1 MPARIVWSVMVV
13 LVFLPLLKAAICS
26 AAEKEPAKVETKEP
40 EFLGR
45 EPLKEDRPDIDAK
58 ELAERNRLRRARYNI
73 ALQDLKAR
81 CQLFVGGRADL
92 VAVLN
97 AQHRF
102 QSADASLP
110 GRPLTGEAMIADE
123 EARLA
128 KRLEFMKWLEGIVQ
142 NKHEEGTAPIQE
154 LLEVQY
160 HRLNVEVQLADMR
173 IGQPAK

>member
-1 MPARIVWSVMVV
+1 MPARIDWSVVV
-13 LVFLPLLKAAICS
+13 AVVFCPLLISATCW
-26 AAEKEPAKVETKEP
+26 AAENESAKAERKEP
-40 EFLGR
+40 EILR
-45 EPLKEDRPDIDAK
+45 LEPLKEGRPDIDFK
-58 ELAERNRLRRARYNI
+58 ELAELNRLRRTRYNV

-81 CQLFVGGRADL
+81 CRLFVGGRAEL

-97 AQHRF
+97 AMQRF

-110 GRPLTGEAMIADE
+110 GRPIAGEAMIADK

-160 HRLNVEVQLADMR
+160 HRLDAEVRLADMR
-173 IGQPAK
+173 VGRQAK